1 MRYSSDNQTE
11 LSIEY
16 QDAETRKWCDEH
28 GYTIIQDYIDRSY
41 IGTNDRRP
49 EFQRMIQD
57 IQSGEIECDVLVV
70 YEYSRLSRDTMDA
83 FCYLKILRDC
93 RVDVV
98 SITEPIDKTSDFA
111 ILQQFFIFA
120 KNAQDSIDT
129 GRRVMS
135 SKRRIAANKEH
146 CGGLPPLGFC
156 VNEEGL
162 LEVIPEEAALVRLI
176 FTLTRQGRSYNYMA
190 KYLND
195 KGYRTKKGSK
205 FTYNSFNS
213 ILHQVKYI
221 GIYRW
226 NRSASKDEL
235 GYRNTHKEK
244 EISEQ
249 IIIEDGCPQI
259 IPKKLFYEV
268 QALLKSRAGGKAE
281 NKSRRHYMLG
291 GMNIIHCAECGRA
304 MVGTIMK
311 SHGLEYEMYSCPN
324 HKVEKTCSTK
334 DIRADFLN
342 PFVAAAIVK
351 HAFKK
356 ENIKTLNRLVSELDS
371 TKELRKKKKRIEGSI
386 EQVLQAIDISC
397 TETLLKHLKKLEYE
411 RDSLD
416 RQIKEKGSIQM
427 MDNSL
432 FKSTRQK
439 LINYIYTQD
448 SPEIRELIQ
457 ETVGDIRVGNDEVTV
472 ELKNVS

>member
-156 VNEEGL
+156 VDEEGL

-226 NRSASKDEL
+226 NRAASKDEL

-244 EISEQ
+244 EISESN
-249 IIIEDGCPQI
+249 
-259 IPKKLFYEV
+259 
-268 QALLKSRAGGKAE
+268 SRFF
-281 NKSRRHYMLG
+281 
-291 GMNIIHCAECGRA
+291 
-304 MVGTIMK
+304 
-311 SHGLEYEMYSCPN
+311 
-324 HKVEKTCSTK
+324 EKTNK
-334 DIRADFLN
+334 VDKPVVRFI
-342 PFVAAAIVK
+342 K
-351 HAFKK
+351 KK
-356 ENIKTLNRLVSELDS
+356 EHK
-371 TKELRKKKKRIEGSI
+371 
-386 EQVLQAIDISC
+386 
-397 TETLLKHLKKLEYE
+397 
-411 RDSLD
+411 
-416 RQIKEKGSIQM
+416 
-427 MDNSL
+427 
-432 FKSTRQK
+432 
-439 LINYIYTQD
+439 
-448 SPEIRELIQ
+448 
-457 ETVGDIRVGNDEVTV
+457 
-472 ELKNVS
+472 